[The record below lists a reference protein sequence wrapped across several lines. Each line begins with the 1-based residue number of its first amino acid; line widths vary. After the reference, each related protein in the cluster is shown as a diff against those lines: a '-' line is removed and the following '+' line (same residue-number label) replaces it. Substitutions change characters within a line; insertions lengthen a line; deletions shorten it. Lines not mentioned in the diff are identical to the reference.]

1 MTELV
6 YQSLATL
13 RLLHDALLV
22 VLSDAAAELVIIHR
36 GPILSFTPKSRD
48 AHRVFDLEDP
58 FVAIQP
64 AYAGAV
70 NARAL
75 QQLLQELPEMNMATA
90 VAHLTACTA
99 VVIVPAALSGS
110 AILIL
115 VCTQRIKGTQGV
127 RNKKRN

>member
-22 VLSDAAAELVIIHR
+22 VLSDAAAELVIVHR
-36 GPILSFTPKSRD
+36 GPILSLAPESRH

-58 FVAIQP
+58 LVAIQP

-70 NARAL
+70 NARTL
-75 QQLLQELPEMNMATA
+75 QQLLQELPEVNVATA
-90 VAHLTACTA
+90 VAHLTAT
-99 VVIVPAALSGS
+99 VLIVPAGAALSGS

-115 VCTQRIKGTQGV
+115 VCTRRKSRGC
-127 RNKKRN
+127 KE